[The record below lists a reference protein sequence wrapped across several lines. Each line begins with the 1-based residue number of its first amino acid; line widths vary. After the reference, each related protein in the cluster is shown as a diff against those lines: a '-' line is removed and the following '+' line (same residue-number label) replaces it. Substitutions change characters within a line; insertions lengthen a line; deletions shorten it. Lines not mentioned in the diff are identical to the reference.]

1 MWYLTYLQMRL
12 DLAESTERELR
23 YLLHRHAILLDNC
36 FLSFSLQIHL
46 DLSYCTCRYNLALV
60 TILHDSTFISFSC
73 SEFLNDVYLF
83 YFQISLD
90 FCYLTSMFSSL
101 HFLMTSVILLA
112 FLLNFRFLTQSF
124 YLNFVILL
132 AVYNGL

>member
-12 DLAESTERELR
+12 VLAESTERELR

-60 TILHDSTFISFSC
+60 TILHDSTFISF
-73 SEFLNDVYLF
+73 
-83 YFQISLD
+83 
-90 FCYLTSMFSSL
+90 
-101 HFLMTSVILLA
+101 
-112 FLLNFRFLTQSF
+112 FRFHAQSF
-124 YLNFVILL
+124 
-132 AVYNGL
+132 